1 MNPKAADAWLARLK
15 IVSSDEDIALVG
27 FCPRYFAQTFRSLL
41 ERSEMETIKVVV
53 ERVNLDAP
61 TQLRLLCR
69 LTAPWPEDF
78 HPCAEE
84 QYKPLVRLESPGPLS
99 LDRLEHRM

>member
-1 MNPKAADAWLARLK
+1 MVDWQNSYDPWAVALRTGDP
-15 IVSSDEDIALVG
+15 IALVG

-41 ERSEMETIKVVV
+41 ERRDLKVEVVV

-69 LTAPWPEDF
+69 LIAPWPEDF
-78 HPCAEE
+78 YPFSEE
-84 QYKPLVRLESPGPLS
+84 QYEPLVQLEPPHSLS